1 MIDFFEESDKERSK
15 FEGDWSRSSRRT
27 DLLHGFIENDL
38 KSKKPSVKIEKRKD
52 N

>member
-1 MIDFFEESDKERSK
+1 MINFFEESDKERSK

-38 KSKKPSVKIEKRKD
+38 KSKKTFCKNRKRKD